1 MTKAKNFWLG
11 IWAVFA
17 IAAHAQE
24 SNPNAAAQD
33 DQPAAAQTQGQALTL
48 DDAIKTT
55 LQNNPALQGAAL
67 GAKSAQWG
75 VKKAYLDYLPQVN
88 FGFQYARIDGESF
101 RSASAF
107 TDIGRFL
114 ASQTLLDTIAANDV
128 SPDLIRPSAFQSSYG
143 PTISV
148 VQPIYS
154 GGILR
159 SQLNVAQATD
169 VRSQASW
176 EETRQQ
182 VIFETQGNYLQALK
196 AMELVALAQETH
208 RSAQEHLQTTRKML
222 EVGMRARNEVLR
234 FEVAL
239 ANAENNLVIAEN
251 NLALAK
257 AGLNKVMGVDIER
270 EVTLLPVDDF
280 SWEAPRTLREQTE
293 IALRR
298 HPGLQVMKST
308 VSMQHAAIGVAR
320 SGFMP
325 KVNLAYN
332 YSWQANDTWA
342 FDSFKTWSLA
352 ITASIPV
359 FNSFQNYAGLK
370 KEQET
375 LGQVKKLE
383 DDFVRGLQL
392 QVKQA
397 SLNLAAAEK
406 RMAISEKAVEEANEN
421 LRIVKNSYQVGLLS
435 SLDVVDAE
443 VASTQTKAGR
453 IEARYDYFIAKAQ
466 LARAMGV
473 LGR

>member
-1 MTKAKNFWLG
+1 MTTAKKLG
-11 IWAVFA
+11 LSIYLVAA
-17 IAAHAQE
+17 LATAHAQE
-24 SNPNAAAQD
+24 TGGPY
-33 DQPAAAQTQGQALTL
+33 LTL
-48 DDAIKTT
+48 DEAIKTT
-55 LQNNPALQGAAL
+55 LQNNPSLQAAGL
-67 GAKSAQWG
+67 GTKSAQWG

-88 FGFQYARIDGESF
+88 FGFQYVRLDNGTLDRAN
-101 RSASAF
+101 AF
-107 TDIGRFL
+107 YNFVQENAGAFPDELTRNVRPG
-114 ASQTLLDTIAANDV
+114 AWAN
-128 SPDLIRPSAFQSSYG
+128 SYG
-143 PTISV
+143 PTVSV

-159 SQLNVAQATD
+159 SQLGVAQATD
-169 VRSQASW
+169 VRSQANL
-176 EETRQQ
+176 EETRQL
-182 VIFETQGNYLQALK
+182 VIFETQGAYLHALK
-196 AMELVALAQETH
+196 AMELVALAQEAH
-208 RSAQEHLQTTRKML
+208 RSAQEHLQTTSKMM

-239 ANAENNLVIAEN
+239 ANAENNLVIAQN
-251 NLALAK
+251 NYELLK
-257 AGLNKVMGVDIER
+257 ASLNKVMGVDIER
-270 EVTLLPVDDF
+270 EFTLTPVEDF
-280 SWEAPRTLREQTE
+280 SWEAPRTLQEQTE

-308 VSMQHAAIGVAR
+308 VSMQHAAVGVAR

-325 KVNLAYN
+325 KVSLAYN
-332 YSWQANDTWA
+332 YAWEANDTWA
-342 FDSFKTWSLA
+342 FDSYKTWNLA
-352 ITASIPV
+352 IVASIPV

-383 DDFVRGLQL
+383 DEFMRGLQL

-397 SLNLAAAEK
+397 SLNLTAADK

-443 VASTQTKAGR
+443 VAAIQAKASR

>member
-1 MTKAKNFWLG
+1 MEQPMTSLKKILLG
-11 IWAVFA
+11 IFFA
-17 IAAHAQE
+17 AFIATVQ
-24 SNPNAAAQD
+24 AQD
-33 DQPAAAQTQGQALTL
+33 GAPAPGQPLTL

-55 LQNNPALQGAAL
+55 LQNNPALQAAGL

-88 FGFQYARIDGESF
+88 FGFQYVRLDNGTLDRAN
-101 RSASAF
+101 AF
-107 TDIGRFL
+107 YNFVNDPANAAFL
-114 ASQTLLDTIAANDV
+114 PEELRRNVRPGAWAN
-128 SPDLIRPSAFQSSYG
+128 SYG
-143 PTISV
+143 PSVSV
-148 VQPIYS
+148 VQPVYT

-159 SQLNVAQATD
+159 AQLGVAQAAD
-169 VRSQASW
+169 VRSQANL

-182 VIFETQGNYLQALK
+182 VIFETQGAYLQALK
-196 AMELVALAQETH
+196 AMELVALAQEAH
-208 RSAQEHLQTTRKML
+208 RSAQEHLQTTQKML

-239 ANAENNLVIAEN
+239 ANAENNLVVAQN
-251 NLALAK
+251 NFELLK
-257 AGLNKVMGVDIER
+257 AALNKVMGVNIER
-270 EVTLLPVDDF
+270 AFTLTPVEDF
-280 SWEAPRTLREQTE
+280 SWEAPRTLQEQTE

-308 VSMQHAAIGVAR
+308 VSLQHAAVGVAR

-332 YSWQANDTWA
+332 YSWEANDTWA
-342 FDSFKTWSLA
+342 FDSYKTWSLA
-352 ITASIPV
+352 VVANIPV
-359 FNSFQNYAGLK
+359 FNSFQNYAGLR
-370 KEQET
+370 KEQEA

-383 DDFVRGLQL
+383 DEFVRGLQL

-397 SLNLAAAEK
+397 SLNLGAAEK
-406 RMAISEKAVEEANEN
+406 RTAISEKAVEEANEN
-421 LRIVKNSYQVGLLS
+421 LRIVKNSYEVGLLS

-443 VASTQTKAGR
+443 VAATLAKASR
-453 IEARYDYFIAKAQ
+453 IEARYDFFIAKAQ

>member
-1 MTKAKNFWLG
+1 MRSLRKNWLG
-11 IWAVFA
+11 ALVMVSCAVA
-17 IAAHAQE
+17 QAQE
-24 SNPNAAAQD
+24 SGASMFKQNETAVSP
-33 DQPAAAQTQGQALTL
+33 TGQYLTL

-55 LQNNPALQGAAL
+55 LQNNPALQAAGL
-67 GAKSAQWG
+67 GARSAQWG

-88 FGFQYARIDGESF
+88 FGFQYVRLDKGTLSRANAFYDF
-101 RSASAF
+101 VNDPDNSAF
-107 TDIGRFL
+107 LPDELRRNVRPG
-114 ASQTLLDTIAANDV
+114 AWAN
-128 SPDLIRPSAFQSSYG
+128 SYG
-143 PTISV
+143 PSVSV

-159 SQLNVAQATD
+159 SQLSVAQATD
-169 VRSQASW
+169 VRSQATL

-182 VIFETQGNYLQALK
+182 VIFETQSAYLQTLK
-196 AMELVALAQETH
+196 AMELVALAQEAH
-208 RSAQEHLQTTRKML
+208 RSAQEHLETTQKML

-239 ANAENNLVIAEN
+239 ANAENALVVAQN
-251 NLALAK
+251 NYELMK
-257 AGLNKVMGVDIER
+257 AALNKVMGVDLER
-270 EVTLLPVDDF
+270 ELTLKPVEDF
-280 SWEAPRTLREQTE
+280 SWEAPRTLQEQTE

-308 VSMQHAAIGVAR
+308 VSVQQAAVGIAR

-332 YSWQANDTWA
+332 YSWEANDTWA
-342 FDSFKTWSLA
+342 FDSYKTWSLA
-352 ITASIPV
+352 ISASIPV

-375 LGQVKKLE
+375 LHQVRKLE
-383 DDFVRGLQL
+383 DDFMRGLQL

-397 SLNLAAAEK
+397 SLNLTAADK

-421 LRIVKNSYQVGLLS
+421 LRIVTNSYQVGLLS

-443 VASTQTKAGR
+443 VAAIQAKAGR